1 MILTIELTP
10 TEEAQLTAAARQA
23 GLEPATLAR
32 KLVTEHL
39 PAVTPAT
46 PEDPTLALFAQW
58 DADDAQMTPED
69 IAEAQRD
76 YDAFT
81 QRMNAERAR
90 AGARILY
97 P

>member
-1 MILTIELTP
+1 MTLTIELTP
-10 TEEAQLTAAARQA
+10 TEQAQLTAAARQA
-23 GLEPATLAR
+23 GLDPAALAR

-39 PAVTPAT
+39 PPVTSDT

-90 AGARILY
+90 SGARLLY